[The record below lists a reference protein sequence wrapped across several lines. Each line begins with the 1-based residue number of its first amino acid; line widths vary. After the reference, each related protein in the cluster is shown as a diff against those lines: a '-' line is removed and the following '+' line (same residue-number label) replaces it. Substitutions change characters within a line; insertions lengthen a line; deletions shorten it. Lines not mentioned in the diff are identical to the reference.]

1 MIDGTLEI
9 DSTLLMTVGLAYRP
23 STAGNGGRFRGR
35 PRYPSSEV
43 SSAVSSPQMYA
54 PAPACTTRS
63 RSKPVP
69 RMSLPR

>member
-9 DSTLLMTVGLAYRP
+9 DSTLLITVGLAYRP

-43 SSAVSSPQMYA
+43 SSAVSSPQM
-54 PAPACTTRS
+54 
-63 RSKPVP
+63 
-69 RMSLPR
+69 